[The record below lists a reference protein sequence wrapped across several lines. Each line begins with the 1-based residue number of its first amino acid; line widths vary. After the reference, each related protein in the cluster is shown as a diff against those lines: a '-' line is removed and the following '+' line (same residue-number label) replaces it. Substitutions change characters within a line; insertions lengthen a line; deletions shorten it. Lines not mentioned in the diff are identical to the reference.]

1 MGVTI
6 VLAFVSPE
14 FISGALRVGVIGLGL
29 GLVAS
34 LVLVPFLFLGGRLR
48 SLFVAVGPADRW
60 VGNYLLVMTIIGGG
74 EIALFALTVDVIAV
88 EYSDPAVVEQLT
100 LYASVALLL
109 GYIVVLGLI
118 PFLLPRLGIDWDE
131 NGYDARTIGLVGG
144 ALLWYHAGTI
154 LLSPYAFDVF
164 ATLPSP

>member
-1 MGVTI
+1 MSVSN

-14 FISGALRVGVIGLGL
+14 FISGAFRIGVVSLGL
-29 GLVAS
+29 GLFAS
-34 LVLVPFLFLGGRLR
+34 LVLIPFLFVGRRLR

-60 VGNYLLVMTIIGGG
+60 VSNYLLVMTILGGG
-74 EIALFALTVDVIAV
+74 EIALFALTVDVIAI

-100 LYASVALLL
+100 LAASVALLL

-131 NGYDARTIGLVGG
+131 NGYDTRTVGIIGG

-154 LLSPYAFDVF
+154 ILSPYAFNVF